1 MKTNRQQLSLFRR
14 GPLPSQPL
22 ILEPSPEEIRL
33 CTGCQRQI
41 VVRRR
46 TAKGEILSE
55 FCDAGGRCCDC
66 TK

>member
-1 MKTNRQQLSLFRR
+1 MKTNPQQLSLFRR
-14 GPLPSQPL
+14 ALPSRPFS
-22 ILEPSPEEIRL
+22 LEPSPEEIRI

-55 FCDAGGRCCDC
+55 FCDAEGRCWNC